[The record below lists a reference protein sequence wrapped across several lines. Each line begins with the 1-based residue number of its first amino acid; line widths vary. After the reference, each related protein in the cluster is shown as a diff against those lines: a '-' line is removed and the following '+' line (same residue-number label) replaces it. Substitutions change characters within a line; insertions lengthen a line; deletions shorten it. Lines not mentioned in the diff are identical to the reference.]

1 MKRMKINKKLIIS
14 IIALIYISACAF
26 TFLSFSMADEN
37 GDDLVSDSRVFATT
51 TDANMN
57 QMDRIIDNSI
67 NGGYG
72 KIPDLDSSGNVQYES
87 DGSIKMKDDKI
98 YHIVEVSSGPTP
110 SKLQFMVN
118 GDATTASKFK
128 SLVIDSYAKNQSVQM
143 APDSFDYQFVQVK
156 ADASTDDQIVK
167 LIKAADFI
175 YITCDPNN
183 MYNSANDIDF
193 REPVKDAIVNA
204 ATVDYKPV
212 MIDSYSMTLNNKTNT
227 DKTIADVISK
237 EFTSAS
243 TAYKQPT
250 DDATYLMNNS
260 SASYYFIP
268 IHGDYQKSY
277 WDNNSDNAK
286 ILAIGKD
293 DGTGYS
299 ISGLL
304 GFTADGTDLDSS
316 VLMSRGYYTRE
327 AKPDKFDYQKI
338 GISDLIDFNNGLAA
352 DAGIDTYDYV
362 ILEPGITDTIDDDTY
377 SLLASIAQS
386 GVHMLYAD
394 GYTITEYHSHADNPA
409 DGYKYVLQKL
419 ATDDDYSRYSNVL
432 VTSQSKVQG
441 YSQTRIKM
449 GVKDVA
455 DIILNGSFRGIFST
469 SNDGDSST
477 VYTILEIEP
486 GYPIDLELA
495 KAFGAS
501 GIMGSQSSSGETDL
515 LASPL
520 ATDKSFKGTSGR
532 NNTAY
537 NHTDF
542 GIYYLRN
549 SAVRKDATADEIQF
563 GENGIPLSDYGEG
576 NTRVTNLTNV
586 INTYKTNSNDKLC
599 DYYNWTLSKA
609 KIAHALNLDYNE
621 VKVVHMSSLEF
632 NTSTKTLL
640 DNYDA
645 IFIGGDN
652 SSVKAQWKNNN
663 TYQMY
668 YRYGDSYNSA
678 DFQTYWPVA
687 TTATDVSG
695 HITGNDISNKKLVE
709 LQEYSTKMP
718 VIVSKQLADNLTTQV
733 GPDTNMYQFLTSI
746 KPASGTV
753 NGYTLWGFD
762 TSKTIKITNY
772 QQKYG
777 KTVGEYATVFAG
789 KDAYAYNA
797 VDNSDVDPN
806 YNASSATGQGD
817 VIDLANILKTQRPR
831 LLVKQRPN
839 EYILNDDSTELYIND
854 LNWKIET
861 ALTNYRLNLYID
873 ENRNSRFEKT
883 KDMTNDP
890 DNDPTLN
897 PDDFIST
904 DPNLNKTEL
913 KLSLDNK
920 TEITYHDLIDAGAI
934 STTYCGPVYWK
945 LEIVSLSG
953 SGSSATESNQ
963 KTSVTGLCKIKYAK
977 KKQVHLLQI
986 MPHVDRSD
994 SGTDTLYLC
1003 TECMHSRKILEG
1015 NCYSGNNTKYGKD
1028 VNKVGMSD
1036 AYKDQDYGFA
1046 TTILSNAT
1054 VANRI
1059 DAYDDTDPVDTSWKY
1074 SDHGKNLGIH
1084 SHKFGIVKYYDDYTA
1099 YSNKEGTA
1107 IFNEGG
1113 IDFVGLDDW
1122 ATNWF
1127 DDVSKDYE
1135 VKVDIMYHDD
1145 FEQLCADVNEV
1156 YKDCVDQ
1163 NDVEA
1168 VQLTYETA
1176 RDKYEGYYYTMV
1188 DIINGNYTTD
1198 ADFELFLKDE
1208 IKLGATAY
1216 NTTTGVITYTTSP
1229 SAADVTRLIEAW
1241 GKSADVCCDYVTT
1254 NLNAFLANDKITG
1267 YTPYVKKDFE
1277 HLADKSIAPDERELY
1292 DYFSYWQSS
1301 AGNAGGTTQAYI
1313 DDYAKM
1319 FVPWRDAKALE
1330 QYFYQKYLLYA
1341 EYAAAFTS
1349 NSTKNP
1355 DRIGTFNLKDIWTCV
1370 AIGAAEGFGGKDMN
1384 ELACYTLLNYANN
1397 SGNLLLFHDTLTADA
1412 VASDYAGTP
1421 TMTRILSN
1429 AFGMSGT
1436 SQVDIAFN
1444 KATQTVTSTTTYVS
1458 DPIGAATT
1466 GKTYTTRDIAYKQL
1480 DHQNDPGYFTDNKFV
1495 QYRYHA
1501 ETDNQTLHSAHDVK
1515 RALAGSDGYAP
1526 TDKAEQTNEGVI
1538 TKYPFNIA
1546 DRLQVSPTTG
1556 SGYPA
1561 NVNDPKMVVYYTM
1574 EGGSAGTYSSM
1585 FAADPHDGVNN
1596 YFLYQ
1601 YGKVTYTGAGHTLI
1615 VGVGRSN
1622 NDERK
1627 LFINV
1632 ILNSATGGAGAMK
1645 PDLTLHD
1652 FDSTA
1657 PDALKNKEVLKAI
1670 DAQGENG
1677 TETDKDDYVYYVKT
1691 KRDVPQFS
1699 IYPLCPDDEIEDLK
1713 VYYDLP
1719 NDHTDSTKNAKKV
1732 YDDGKDILVY
1742 QHKEDVDDNVSTGL
1756 LKKIYPGTGGTGANK
1771 KIGTD
1776 AAGVTL
1782 LALKPEYFVGKEGTA
1797 AYITVYMK
1805 TKSGAEETKNIRI
1818 ELVPDLYDLN

>member
-1 MKRMKINKKLIIS
+1 MIMKRMKINKKLIIS

-26 TFLSFSMADEN
+26 TFLSFSLADEN
-37 GDDLVSDSRVFATT
+37 GDGNLVADSSVFATM
-51 TDANMN
+51 TDASMN
-57 QMDRIIDNSI
+57 QMDRIIDNSL

-72 KIPDLDSSGNVQYES
+72 QIPVLDSNGNVQYND
-87 DGSIKMKDDKI
+87 DGSVKMVDDKI

-110 SKLQFMVN
+110 SKLQYLVE
-118 GDATTASKFK
+118 GDTNTASKFK
-128 SLVIDSYAKNQSVQM
+128 SLIIDSYAKNQSVKM
-143 APDSFDYQFVQVK
+143 APDSFDYKFVQVK
-156 ADASTDDQIVK
+156 ADGSTDNDIVN

-175 YITCDPNN
+175 YISCDPNN
-183 MYNSANDIDF
+183 MYDSATKIDF
-193 REPVKDAIVNA
+193 RQTVKDAIINA

-212 MIDSYSMTLNNKTNT
+212 MIDSYSQTINNKINT
-227 DKTIADVISK
+227 DKTIAEVISK
-237 EFTSAS
+237 EFSSVA

-250 DDATYLMNNS
+250 DSNQYLMNNS
-260 SASYYFIP
+260 SSGYYFIP
-268 IHGDYQKSY
+268 IHGDYQKDY
-277 WDNNSDNAK
+277 WDKNNGNAK

-293 DGTGYS
+293 DGSDYS
-299 ISGLL
+299 ISSLL
-304 GFTADGTDLDSS
+304 GFTDDGTDIDSDI
-316 VLMSRGYYTRE
+316 LMSRGYYTRE
-327 AKPDKFDYQKI
+327 TKPVKFDYQKV
-338 GISDLIDFNNGLAA
+338 GISDIVDFNNNLAA

-362 ILEPGITDTIDDDTY
+362 IIEPGVTETIDDDTY

-394 GYTITEYHSHADNPA
+394 GYTITEYHSQTSNSA
-409 DGYKYVLQKL
+409 DGYAYVLDKL
-419 ATDDDYSRYSNVL
+419 ATADDYSRYGNVL
-432 VTSQSKVQG
+432 ITSQAKVQG

-501 GIMGSQSSSGETDL
+501 GIMGNQNSGGSTDL

-520 ATDKSFKGTSGR
+520 ATDKTFKGTSGR
-532 NNTAY
+532 NNTSY

-563 GENGIPLSDYGEG
+563 GDNNIPLSDYGEG
-576 NTRVTNLTNV
+576 NTRVTNLTTV
-586 INTYKTNSNDKLC
+586 INDLKTNSNDKIS
-599 DYYNWTLSKA
+599 DYYNWTISKA

-652 SSVKAQWKNNN
+652 SSIKTQWSNGNK
-663 TYQMY
+663 YQMY
-668 YRYGDSYNSA
+668 YRYGDNYDAN
-678 DFQTYWPVA
+678 DFKTYWPVA
-687 TTATDVSG
+687 TSATDVSG
-695 HITGNDISNKKLVE
+695 HLTGNDISNKKLIE

-733 GPDTNMYQFLTSI
+733 DPSTNMYSFLTGI
-746 KPASGTV
+746 KPTTGTI

-762 TSKTIKITNY
+762 TSKTIKVTNY

-797 VDNSDVDPN
+797 VDNNDIDPN
-806 YNASSATGQGD
+806 YNATSESGKGD
-817 VIDLANILKTQRPR
+817 VIDFANILKTQRPR
-831 LLVKQRPN
+831 LLVKKRPN
-839 EYILNDDSTELYIND
+839 EYILNDNSTELYIND

-861 ALTNYRLNLYID
+861 GLTNYRLNLYID
-873 ENRNSRFEKT
+873 ENRNSRFEKV

-904 DPNLNKTEL
+904 KAELNKTEL

-920 TEITYHDLIDAGAI
+920 TEITYRDLIDAGAI

-945 LEIVSLSG
+945 LEIVALNG
-953 SGSSATESNQ
+953 SEESNQ

-977 KKQVHLLQI
+977 KKEVHLLQI
-986 MPHVDRSD
+986 MPHVDRKDNGS
-994 SGTDTLYLC
+994 DTLYLC

-1015 NCYSGNNTKYGKD
+1015 NYYSGNNTKYGKD

-1046 TTILSNAT
+1046 TNILNNNT
-1054 VANRI
+1054 VATRI
-1059 DAYDDTDPVDTSWKY
+1059 DAYDNTDPIDSSWAY
-1074 SDHGKNLGIH
+1074 DEHADNLGIH
-1084 SHKFGIVKYYDDYTA
+1084 THKFGIVKYYDDYTA
-1099 YSNKEGTA
+1099 YSNKEGTQ

-1127 DDVSKDYE
+1127 DDVSKDYD
-1135 VKVDIMYHDD
+1135 VKVDLIYHDD

-1156 YKDCVDQ
+1156 YKSCTDQ

-1168 VQLTYETA
+1168 VQLTYTAA
-1176 RDKYEGYYYTMV
+1176 RDKYEGFYNTMV
-1188 DIINGNYTTD
+1188 DVINGKYTTD
-1198 ADFELFLKDE
+1198 ADFELLLQNE

-1216 NTTTGVITYTTSP
+1216 NTTTGQITYTTNPTSD
-1229 SAADVTRLIEAW
+1229 DVKRLIDAW
-1241 GKSADVCCDYVTT
+1241 GKSANVCCNYVQT
-1254 NLNAFLANDKITG
+1254 NMNNLLANDKITG
-1267 YTPYVKKDFE
+1267 YTPYVKKDLE
-1277 HLADKSIAPDERELY
+1277 HLTDSSIEPDDRELY

-1301 AGNAGGTTQAYI
+1301 AGNAGGTTQGYI
-1313 DDYAKM
+1313 DNYATM

-1341 EYAAAFTS
+1341 EYSAVFTS

-1436 SQVDIAFN
+1436 SDVSISFD
-1444 KATQTVTSTTTYVS
+1444 KASQTVTSTTKYIT
-1458 DPIGAATT
+1458 DPIGAPTT

-1480 DHQNDPGYFTDNKFV
+1480 DKSGNASYFTDNKFV

-1515 RALAGSDGYAP
+1515 RAIAGSDGYAP
-1526 TDKAEQTNEGVI
+1526 TDKAEQTNEGVV

-1652 FDSTA
+1652 LDSTA
-1657 PDALKNKEVLKAI
+1657 PDNLKNKEVLKAI
-1670 DAQGENG
+1670 DAGSESG

-1691 KRDVPQFS
+1691 KHDVPQFS
-1699 IYPLCPDDEIEDLK
+1699 IYPLCTDDEIEDLK
-1713 VYYDLP
+1713 VFYDLP
-1719 NDHTDSTKNAKKV
+1719 NSSTGTDKNSKKI

-1742 QHKEDVDDNVSTGL
+1742 EHKEDEKDNVSSGL
-1756 LKKIYPGTGGTGANK
+1756 LKKIYPGTGGSGANK

-1805 TKSGAEETKNIRI
+1805 TASGAEETKNIRI